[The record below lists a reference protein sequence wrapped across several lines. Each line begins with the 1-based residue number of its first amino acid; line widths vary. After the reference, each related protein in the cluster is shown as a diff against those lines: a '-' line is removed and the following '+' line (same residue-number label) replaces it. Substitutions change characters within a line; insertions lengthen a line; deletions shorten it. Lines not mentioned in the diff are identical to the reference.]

1 MNTVT
6 VKIES
11 WDESSKTLVCRFAS
25 DTTSSSNPDDYN
37 AVAFQPHL
45 MWPQATTSSDVM
57 TNIARAGASI
67 CREIENEESLSNDSS
82 QLSVYSGLSGQT
94 QTFNVADIE
103 EGTPVSEGVA
113 NS

>member
-67 CREIENEESLSNDSS
+67 CQEIANEEALNNDAA

-94 QTFNVADIE
+94 QTFNVADIQE
-103 EGTPVSEGVA
+103 PPVPEGVA
-113 NS
+113 GS